1 MRETDRS
8 SEKENGKGWLQDQT
22 ISSQISHMGL
32 CQHTYWKSNIWFT
45 NKRKHDTKERR
56 IWINM
61 WTDATVYQKRE
72 CFQWLASLNL
82 CTQSMFAV
90 AMFMNARNLYF
101 PLNTFLLSLFTHFS
115 QNVIKCHLS
124 PFFVNN
130 LRYLLK
136 YFDNLK
142 LM

>member
-72 CFQWLASLNL
+72 CFQWLA
-82 CTQSMFAV
+82 
-90 AMFMNARNLYF
+90 MFMNARNLYF

>member
-32 CQHTYWKSNIWFT
+32 YQHTYWKSNIWFT

-72 CFQWLASLNL
+72 CFQWLARLELVYAIRVRCSNVYE
-82 CTQSMFAV
+82 CTQLILPTEHISFVFIYSFFTKCYKMSFVAV
-90 AMFMNARNLYF
+90 FC
-101 PLNTFLLSLFTHFS
+101 
-115 QNVIKCHLS
+115 K
-124 PFFVNN
+124 
-130 LRYLLK
+130 
-136 YFDNLK
+136 
-142 LM
+142 

>member
-32 CQHTYWKSNIWFT
+32 YQHTYWKSNIWFT

-72 CFQWLASLNL
+72 CFQWLARLELVYPIHVRCSNVYE
-82 CTQSMFAV
+82 CTQLILPTEHISFV
-90 AMFMNARNLYF
+90 FIYSF
-101 PLNTFLLSLFTHFS
+101 FTKCY
-115 QNVIKCHLS
+115 VICRR
-124 PFFVNN
+124 FFVNN
-130 LRYLLK
+130 LHYLLK